1 MSEKSTGCLK
11 SFLIVSA
18 VLVGG
23 FLICIFALGAMIGSV
38 SSPEPQPSGK
48 YIYET
53 VEDEKASSDLVAI
66 VDVNQVI
73 TSYQGY
79 SDGLIQQL
87 KDLRLNK
94 KVKAVILN
102 LNTPGG
108 EVTATDEIYHEVQKL
123 RKEKKVIS
131 CIRSIAASG
140 GYYLAAGTDYI
151 VSNRTSLTGSIGVII
166 GTYNMADM
174 LEKVGV
180 KPVIYKSGDLKDALS
195 SSRKLNEE
203 EQKRQ
208 DELVQAM
215 VDESFEQFASIVASG
230 RKLPLER
237 VKGEGIG
244 DARIMSGAK
253 ALEVGLVDE
262 LGYLEDAFAQAKKLA
277 GLEKANLVRSTAP
290 KSFGEILLGL
300 QNKLDNDIV
309 DELSQKGFVLKPGR
323 IYYLAP
329 GCY

>member
-1 MSEKSTGCLK
+1 MSESKNGCLK
-11 SFLIVSA
+11 VFLIVSG
-18 VLVGG
+18 VLIGG
-23 FLICIFALGAMIGSV
+23 FLVCIFALGAVFSSV
-38 SSPEPQPSGK
+38 TEVEPQPSGE

-53 VEDEKASSDLVAI
+53 IENEKANKDLVAI
-66 VDVNQVI
+66 VDVDQVI
-73 TSYQGY
+73 SSYQGY
-79 SDGLIQQL
+79 SDGLIQQI

-108 EVTATDEIYHEVQKL
+108 EVTATDEIYHEIQKL
-123 RKEKKVIS
+123 RKEKKVIA

-140 GYYLAAGTDYI
+140 GYYLAAGCDYI

-180 KPVIYKSGDLKDALS
+180 KPVIYKSGDLKDVLS
-195 SSRKLNEE
+195 SSRKLNES

-215 VDESFEQFASIVASG
+215 VDESFEEFAKIVATG

-277 GLEKANLVRSTAP
+277 GLDKANLVRS
-290 KSFGEILLGL
+290 KSPQTLREILFGF
-300 QNKLDNDIV
+300 QSQFDKGV
-309 DELSQKGFVLKPGR
+309 VEELSQKGFILKPGR